1 MINWYI
7 RLQLSKPSSNPP
19 KHRLSSDIKTTC
31 DSDISVLSVD
41 AMHKLLGGTLEEVLV
56 KNLQSHELKMKD
68 DDRSSIK
75 RKFENMKLSDLLFI
89 KKLGE
94 GQFGHVF
101 LVKHKTENELYAL
114 KGISKH
120 QIAEQKLERHTK
132 VANLV

>member
-1 MINWYI
+1 MINSFI
-7 RLQLSKPSSNPP
+7 HQAHSKRSTALTND
-19 KHRLSSDIKTTC
+19 RLSGDIKTTC
-31 DSDISVLSVD
+31 DSDISVLSID
-41 AMHKLLGGTLEEVLV
+41 ALHKLLGGTLEEVLV

-132 VANLV
+132 VSI